1 MRMLR
6 GGGPGAGRCADR
18 GTDYRVTFKSFNEQ
32 YKTRADK
39 LRLARRYR
47 LLALGPSPHLQMVS
61 EQDCLEPGAHEVAQ

>member
-1 MRMLR
+1 MAVCRQR
-6 GGGPGAGRCADR
+6 N
-18 GTDYRVTFKSFNEQ
+18 RVIFKSFNEK